1 MMKMEERKRP
11 SELKLVKAVSSLFRD
26 RGYKEQ
32 ITEAQFCE
40 RFIDILCMNKKT
52 KKFAAIEAKV
62 NAPSKAFEQASRY
75 RYIADYVYVAILKNG
90 CNKKAIELS
99 HKTGIGLIFVRRDTW
114 DRYYAEVKIKPK
126 KSEHKDSN
134 LIKYVL
140 E

>member
-1 MMKMEERKRP
+1 MIKMEEQNKP
-11 SELKLVKAVSSLFRD
+11 SEQKMVKAVSSLFRN
-26 RGYKEQ
+26 RGYRKQ

-52 KKFAAIEAKV
+52 KKLVAIEAKV

-114 DRYYAEVKIKPK
+114 DRYYAEVKIKPE
-126 KSEHKDSN
+126 KSEHKDDN

-140 E
+140 Y